1 VIEIRIDKKSS
12 DRLNKLL
19 GTVPDEV
26 AFAVYDKALPAAG
39 RVVQKRAKENAP
51 RSARNAKGGREK
63 MSKKSQAAWTSIP
76 LADLI
81 IVKIIGKGKKA
92 GAPPMALVGPKYPEG
107 NKGNFVHPM
116 KQTTKRQVLWGKATM
131 VGRQPKDNDFLK
143 RAGDE
148 TRPQQISAFTR
159 EVIKQLRKLRV
170 AK

>member
-1 VIEIRIDKKSS
+1 MIKIRIDKKSS

-39 RVVQKRAKENAP
+39 KVVQQRAKQLAP
-51 RSARNAKGGREK
+51 RSSQNESGGRER
-63 MSKKSQAAWTSIP
+63 MSAKSRSVWSPIP

-92 GAPPMALVGPKYPEG
+92 GIPPAALIGPKFPEG
-107 NKGNFVHPM
+107 NKANFIHPM
-116 KQTTKRQVLWGKATM
+116 KKQTRQYVPWGNKDKAKPK
-131 VGRQPKDNDFLK
+131 PKDNDFLK

-159 EVIKQLRKLRV
+159 EVVKQLRKLR